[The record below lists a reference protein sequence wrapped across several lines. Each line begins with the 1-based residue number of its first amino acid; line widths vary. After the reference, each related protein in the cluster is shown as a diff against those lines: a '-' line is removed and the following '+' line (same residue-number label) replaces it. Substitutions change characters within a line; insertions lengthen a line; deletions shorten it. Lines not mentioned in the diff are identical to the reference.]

1 MLKLREFIKR
11 IRACKTLDEERCLC
25 NKESAEIRNLKKET
39 AQKLAVRS
47 MTKCMAMSLMG
58 YPTEFIQM
66 TCISLLASPNFTQK
80 RLAYLG
86 ICMLLDEKSEILLL
100 CSNIIKKDLGSN
112 NRFVVAA
119 ALTTIG
125 EVGTPD
131 MCRDTCPEL
140 IKCLNSTNPYIKKK
154 AALALSKVVRSCPEL
169 IETVEPQ
176 LSTIFE
182 DKNHGVLLSGLALV
196 EQVFKAEP
204 KTVKKYKKYISPLCK
219 YLKNLISSSYAPDY
233 DVNGIADPF
242 LQVRILEVLAHF
254 GKSSSK
260 ENEELESL
268 LNSIPSNTDTTR
280 KNTGN
285 SVLYEL
291 VRCIFSYDSSKSLKG
306 LGGSILGQFLAN
318 KDNNYK
324 YLALNTLNDIAKIDI
339 ETVQKHKNVILEFL
353 KDPDIAIKRRSLDLT
368 YLIVNTENIRQIV
381 TETLDFINSTSNVE
395 FKLELTS
402 KIFYSLEK
410 YSPSLKWEI
419 DVLLKMLCLCEDSI
433 NDEIVW
439 KITNLILTTKELQQY
454 SMFRYFLAMQNMLE
468 DTDVE
473 SLYTVGITILGELFK
488 LIIGVSTTDEEGNT
502 ITITE
507 EQIVDLMVNLDK
519 SSDTSEQLRELLM
532 NATFKMIGKLSP
544 ESDEKLKKIL
554 QNETRSFYPEVQ
566 ERANEYITFTQI
578 AGGDMQLQITDNIP
592 VPKVDE
598 EDAEACGEKA
608 GIGDEPKIE
617 HKETIVEDYE
627 TDKGYRNLINGAN
640 IDDVNKGGIGGGIS
654 KPKPPKKVKK
664 KEKKEESKKDSL
676 PVEEPIG
683 VPENKVEQPAQ
694 PQQQMGGGINLLDDI
709 FGVSS
714 NTNTNTNPPPTA
726 NNNNNNDIFSLL
738 GNMGSGNATNTNPQQ
753 PSGGLMDL
761 NSIISGGSQPQAAP
775 SSGGSPFDFM
785 NMGNNAGS
793 NNMNAGVDTSNM
805 KEVFKNNDIT
815 IYSSL
820 NQNNNVYNGAFYVS
834 NNTGSQINDVTIN
847 FLVKKYISCQVLS
860 TSAKDLSPNASM
872 GIKKEVSMT
881 NNDPN
886 KNVVIK
892 LNINYNKEGN
902 SINESKVI
910 TL

>member
-11 IRACKTLDEERCLC
+11 IRACKTLDEERSLC

-47 MTKCMAMSLMG
+47 MTKCMAMSLLG
-58 YPTEFIQM
+58 YQTEFIHM
-66 TCISLLASPNFTQK
+66 TCISLLASQNFTQK

-86 ICMLLDEKSEILLL
+86 ICMLLDEKSDILLL
-100 CSNIIKKDLGSN
+100 SSNIIKKDLTSN
-112 NRFVVAA
+112 NKYIVAA

-125 EVGTPD
+125 EIGTPD
-131 MCRDTCPEL
+131 MCRDTCPEI

-169 IETVEPQ
+169 VETVEQ
-176 LSTIFE
+176 NLGTIFE

-204 KTVKKYKKYISPLCK
+204 KTVKKYKKYLSPMIK
-219 YLKNLISSSYAPDY
+219 YLKNLISTSYAPEY
-233 DVNGIADPF
+233 DVNGITDPF
-242 LQVRILEVLAHF
+242 LQVRILEILGFF
-254 GKSSSK
+254 GRASK
-260 ENEELESL
+260 GENGELEDL

-306 LGGSILGQFLAN
+306 LGGSILGQFLSN

-339 ETVQKHKNVILEFL
+339 DTVQKHKNVILEFL

-381 TETLDFINSTSNVE
+381 TETLDFINSTTNVE

-433 NDEIVW
+433 NEEIIW
-439 KITNLILTTKELQQY
+439 KIINLILNTKELQQY
-454 SMFRYFLAMQNMLE
+454 AMFRYFLAMQSMLE
-468 DTDVE
+468 DSDVE
-473 SLYTVGITILGELFK
+473 ALYHVGITILGELFK
-488 LIIGVSTTDEEGNT
+488 LIIGVSTTDEEGKT

-507 EQIVDLMVNLDK
+507 EQIIDLVTALDK
-519 SSDTSEQLRELLM
+519 SSDTSETLRELLM
-532 NATFKMIGKLSP
+532 NACFKMLGKMSP

-554 QNETRSFYPEVQ
+554 HQESKSFYPEVQ

-578 AGGDMQLQITDNIP
+578 AKGDMQLKITSNVP
-592 VPKVDE
+592 VPKFDNDE
-598 EDAEACGEKA
+598 NEGSNNNVGE
-608 GIGDEPKIE
+608 EPPIE
-617 HKETIVEDYE
+617 HKDTIVEEYE
-627 TDKGYRNLINGAN
+627 TDKGYRNLINGASVTG
-640 IDDVNKGGIGGGIS
+640 DSSGMGTG
-654 KPKPPKKVKK
+654 KPKKAKKSKAK
-664 KEKKEESKKDSL
+664 KE
-676 PVEEPIG
+676 
-683 VPENKVEQPAQ
+683 NQPAQ
-694 PQQQMGGGINLLDDI
+694 DMASSQPSQPQPTNNAGGIDLFGDI
-709 FGVSS
+709 FGGSAPATT
-714 NTNTNTNPPPTA
+714 TNTNNTGA
-726 NNNNNNDIFSLL
+726 NNNDIFSLL
-738 GNMGSGNATNTNPQQ
+738 GNMGGSNPPNAGGSSNQG
-753 PSGGLMDL
+753 SGLMDL
-761 NSIISGGSQPQAAP
+761 NSILSGNNAQPQQ
-775 SSGGSPFDFM
+775 STGGADFM
-785 NMGNNAGS
+785 NMGGQPQQS
-793 NNMNAGVDTSNM
+793 NTPQNL
-805 KEVFKNNDIT
+805 KEVFRNNDIS

-820 NQNNNVYNGAFYVS
+820 IQNNNIYNGAFYVS
-834 NNTGSQINDVTIN
+834 NNTSSQISDVVVN
-847 FLVKKYISCQVLS
+847 FLVKKYINCQIHS
-860 TSAKDLSPNASM
+860 TSGKDLAPNASL
-872 GIKKEVSMT
+872 GIKKDVTMT

-886 KNVVIK
+886 KGCIIK
-892 LNINYNKEGN
+892 MSINYSKEGN
-902 SINESKVI
+902 NVSESKIV